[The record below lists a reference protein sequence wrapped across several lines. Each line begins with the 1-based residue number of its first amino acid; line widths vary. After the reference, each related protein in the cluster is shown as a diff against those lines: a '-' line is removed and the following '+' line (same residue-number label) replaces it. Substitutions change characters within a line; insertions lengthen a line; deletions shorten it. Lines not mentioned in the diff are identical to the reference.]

1 MRKWFLLILG
11 VIVIAINS
19 WRIYDMF
26 QPKVGPIGNGNI
38 ANHVWVSII
47 SGLVIG
53 VLGIAQFFILLVFE
67 KKKESVR
74 NDYIQ

>member
-26 QPKVGPIGNGNI
+26 QPKVGPIGNGDI
-38 ANHVWVSII
+38 GNHVWI
-47 SGLVIG
+47 SFITGFIVG
-53 VLGIAQFFILLVFE
+53 FWAIAQFFILLVFE

-74 NDYIQ
+74 DGYFK